1 MGITLTIPG
10 VTAPA
15 SSAANTHYQLYDDLV
30 GARWGGSN
38 RPDVSNSKKGLLK
51 GTFFGGTPTIAGDY
65 HEFNAASEYMNTGLI
80 PASTS
85 FTLVLVAQTQSGTG
99 ASTANVAGNTT
110 GATPLAAPIV
120 GGDFQLAVVRAANPS
135 FRCTTFNNQTL
146 VATLIG
152 AQDAITTV
160 ILSFD
165 SVALTAHMEL
175 YASGGRVSTQ
185 TGVTALAQAMRLREI
200 YLGIVVGSTMR
211 IYHSALI
218 NRAITVAEGQGI
230 YAKTLLPD
238 FAKYNV
244 AL

>member
-1 MGITLTIPG
+1 MGITLTVPG

-15 SSAANTHYQLYDDLV
+15 SSAANSHYQLYDDLV

-80 PASTS
+80 PTSTS
-85 FTLVLVAQTQSGTG
+85 FALVIVFQTQAATG
-99 ASTANVAGNTT
+99 ASTAAFLGNTT

-120 GGDFQLAVVRAANPS
+120 AGDLSVAVVRAANPS
-135 FRCTTFNNQTL
+135 VRSTTFSSQTL
-146 VATLIG
+146 IATLIG
-152 AQDAITTV
+152 AQDAITTM

-165 SVALTAHMEL
+165 SVGLTTHMEL

-185 TGVTALAQAMRLREI
+185 TGVTALSQAMRMREI
-200 YLGIVVGSTMR
+200 NLGILLGTSFRV
-211 IYHSALI
+211 YHAALI
-218 NRAITVAEGQGI
+218 NRNITIAEGQAI

-238 FAKYNV
+238 FAKQGV